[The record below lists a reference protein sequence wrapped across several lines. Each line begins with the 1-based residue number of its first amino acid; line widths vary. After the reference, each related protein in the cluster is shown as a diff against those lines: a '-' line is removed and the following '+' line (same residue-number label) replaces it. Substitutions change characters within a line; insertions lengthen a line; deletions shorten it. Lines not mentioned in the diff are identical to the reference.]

1 VINADILLG
10 YVRGTF
16 PDIEVERRKD
26 FFTHSVSGIN
36 SGLDILAGR
45 LAGIKVLNPMKEGL
59 NPDPIYGE
67 IDYEKRKILNPLS
80 GAAGLFYDGIRLQS
94 ILYPAI
100 KKEEKVSGH
109 LHIVITDRLVVTWDD
124 YDRRYH
130 LRVGVFG
137 QPSVISTAGIV
148 EAPAKPREFYI
159 LKQFAGSGDMYVA
172 ELKKRFNGRF
182 IDYGDSRITGVMK
195 GYLAQAIFYHIT
207 GDPFCD
213 DTGCR
218 LFNAH
223 WQEEMIYAQIGS
235 PYEFCRRHKTII
247 EDYRIQIAKSEN
259 PPPSPFSKGELNNP
273 SLLLP
278 LSKGRIGGV
287 KRG

>member
-1 VINADILLG
+1 MESPLRHVYIYGCDSPVINSDILLG
-10 YVRGTF
+10 YVKGVF
-16 PDIEVERRKD
+16 PALEVEVRKG
-26 FFTHSVSGIN
+26 FFTHSLSNIDSEPDV
-36 SGLDILAGR
+36 LAKR
-45 LAGIKVLNPMKEGL
+45 LAEIKVLNPMREGL
-59 NPDPIYGE
+59 NTDPIFGE
-67 IDYEKRKILNPLS
+67 VDYEKRKILNPLS
-80 GAAGLFYDGIRLQS
+80 DSPGLFYDGIRLQG
-94 ILYPAI
+94 ILYSLI
-100 KKEEKVSGH
+100 KSGEKGSGH
-109 LHIVITDRLVVTWDD
+109 LHIVITDRLIVTWDD

-159 LKQFAGSGDMYVA
+159 LKQFAGSGDMDVA

-235 PYEFCRRHKTII
+235 PYEFCERHSGYLKN
-247 EDYRIQIAKSEN
+247 YH
-259 PPPSPFSKGELNNP
+259 PPLHP
-273 SLLLP
+273 LL
-278 LSKGRIGGV
+278 SREGR
-287 KRG
+287 